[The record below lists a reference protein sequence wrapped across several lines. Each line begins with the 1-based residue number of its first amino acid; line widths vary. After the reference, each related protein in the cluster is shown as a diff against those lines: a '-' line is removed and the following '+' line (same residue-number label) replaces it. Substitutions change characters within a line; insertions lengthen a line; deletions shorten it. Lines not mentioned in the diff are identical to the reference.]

1 MAGAPTPHHPT
12 ASPQAVPSLAQS
24 PLAQA
29 PRAQS
34 ALVQQ
39 LQQARDL
46 AAAVLDSVSFSLLG
60 EADAMMVLVTVEDL
74 GRRVDAARVASAADI
89 SVRCRRILG
98 NESL

>member
-12 ASPQAVPSLAQS
+12 ASPQAVPSLAQA

-29 PRAQS
+29 PRAH
-34 ALVQQ
+34 LVQQ

-60 EADAMMVLVTVEDL
+60 EADAMMVLGTVEDL